1 MRDPNV
7 TELVNELNKHI
18 DAVNKLNEKLYDQ
31 GVSYWLGVADHA
43 IVLKDSFDRETNVK
57 VLEVQ
62 YLKQT
67 VEYQ

>member
-31 GVSYWLGVADHA
+31 GVSY
-43 IVLKDSFDRETNVK
+43 VLKDSFDRETNVK

>member
-31 GVSYWLGVADHA
+31 GVSY
-43 IVLKDSFDRETNVK
+43 VLKDSEKVSTTKDSFDRETNVK

>member
-31 GVSYWLGVADHA
+31 GVSY
-43 IVLKDSFDRETNVK
+43 VLKDSEKVPTTKDSFDRETNVK

>member
-18 DAVNKLNEKLYDQ
+18 DAVNKLNKKLYDQ
-31 GVSYWLGVADHA
+31 GVSY
-43 IVLKDSFDRETNVK
+43 VLKDSFDRETNVK